1 MKYDLTCLHI
11 DLDTI
16 ARNFAQVKNRA
27 GTKVLAVVKADAYGH
42 GAIQIARLLEPEC
55 DFFGVS
61 SVYEAME
68 LRQAG
73 IRVPILI
80 LGYTPVAAY
89 PLAVQEEIR
98 VTVYDYDDAL
108 ALSAEAIKQGRTA
121 AVHLA
126 VDTGMGRIGF
136 QPTEQS
142 ADLCA
147 KIARLP
153 NLEAEGL
160 FSHFATADSEDLSR
174 SYEQMALFDAFD
186 AMLKARGVKIPT
198 RHMNNSAGLM
208 HFPGKYEMVRSG
220 IITYGMYPSD
230 RTDPALLPV
239 SPALSWVSRV
249 SHVKTLPAGCPIS
262 YGGTYVTE
270 KETVVATV
278 PTGYADGY
286 RRSLSGKFY
295 VLIHGKRAP
304 ILGRICMDQMMVDV
318 TDIPDVKVFD
328 RVTLVGQDG
337 DERITMEQIAEAA
350 GSFHYEFVCGVSRR
364 VPRLYFRNGKQ
375 VAQVHYLLGGE
386 E

>member
-16 ARNFAQVKNRA
+16 ARNFAQVKSRA

-174 SYEQMALFDAFD
+174 SHEQMALFDAFD
-186 AMLKARGVKIPT
+186 AMLKARGVEIPI

-220 IITYGMYPSD
+220 IITAC
-230 RTDPALLPV
+230 TPATGQTPLCSRFRLL
-239 SPALSWVSRV
+239 
-249 SHVKTLPAGCPIS
+249 
-262 YGGTYVTE
+262 
-270 KETVVATV
+270 
-278 PTGYADGY
+278 
-286 RRSLSGKFY
+286 
-295 VLIHGKRAP
+295 
-304 ILGRICMDQMMVDV
+304 
-318 TDIPDVKVFD
+318 
-328 RVTLVGQDG
+328 
-337 DERITMEQIAEAA
+337 
-350 GSFHYEFVCGVSRR
+350 
-364 VPRLYFRNGKQ
+364 
-375 VAQVHYLLGGE
+375 
-386 E
+386 